1 MQNATL
7 IKSGDK
13 KVCIMDLS
21 PKLKKPCLCIFEPP
35 NIYRKVASFNGTQE
49 AVIFMKYLYDM
60 FTEGEKK
67 DETERSA

>member
-1 MQNATL
+1 MKRNATL

-13 KVCIMDLS
+13 RICIMDLS

-35 NIYRKVASFNGTQE
+35 NTYRKVASFGGTQE

-60 FTEGEKK
+60 FTEGKNNEH
-67 DETERSA
+67 